1 MVKLVL
7 HTVDFLQQG
16 ILPPIHL
23 RSQFAERGHKV
34 ILRAWPAPSHGIA
47 SNLRVPLNA
56 ARRR

>member
-1 MVKLVL
+1 VL

-23 RSQFAERGHKV
+23 RSQLAERGHKV

>member
-23 RSQFAERGHKV
+23 RSQLAERGHKV
-34 ILRAWPAPSHGIA
+34 ILRAWPTASHGIA